1 MELTEFHAG
10 DYQYQQNSELKD
22 KAIEIMQSEKYR
34 ERDLKEWGQSLGDC
48 RNSKRYLKNV

>member
-1 MELTEFHAG
+1 MELTELHAR
-10 DYQYQQNSELKD
+10 DYQYQQHSELKD